1 MQVTI
6 TRTIQIPDEIE
17 SINELEGRIHIFGLR
32 LMREILCE
40 VWQLCQRLRW
50 ACEVCGSDRITGE
63 GYRDYGVMTVF
74 GRVRLKRHRVK
85 CHECTS
91 LSQPADS
98 MLKEV
103 RGGHASI
110 RFAELASLSGASWPY
125 EQAATVLERMV
136 GDKVSHEQ
144 VRRLTNRHGQDA
156 VEAQL
161 READG
166 ALERHVEPSAV
177 VDGPQMVNVAIDG
190 GWARSRD
197 NPNGM
202 EGKVGVVYVASE
214 KVGEHRRSLS
224 GRRYAATFG
233 SSERA
238 GRLIY
243 AQARRQGIDHAAKQ
257 SVIGDG
263 TRWISTIAEE
273 HFPYA
278 LRILD
283 LWHIEH
289 RVWRSVRASIARQEV
304 GTVCHTL
311 MELLVRGRT
320 EEALR
325 QLVKLSHRY
334 PTDSLRE
341 LMTYVS
347 NNADWIGDYDRLR
360 SEGYPVGSGAVEK
373 AVDIVINRRLKGRRG
388 MSWKRVCAD
397 QVVALRV
404 LTLNNDWDSMWL
416 TNNTAA

>member
-1 MQVTI
+1 M
-6 TRTIQIPDEIE
+6 
-17 SINELEGRIHIFGLR
+17 
-32 LMREILCE
+32 
-40 VWQLCQRLRW
+40 
-50 ACEVCGSDRITGE
+50 
-63 GYRDYGVMTVF
+63 
-74 GRVRLKRHRVK
+74 
-85 CHECTS
+85 
-91 LSQPADS
+91 
-98 MLKEV
+98 
-103 RGGHASI
+103 
-110 RFAELASLSGASWPY
+110 
-125 EQAATVLERMV
+125 
-136 GDKVSHEQ
+136 
-144 VRRLTNRHGQDA
+144 
-156 VEAQL
+156 
-161 READG
+161 
-166 ALERHVEPSAV
+166 EPSAG

-233 SSERA
+233 PSERA

-243 AQARRQGIDHAAKQ
+243 AQARRQGIDHATKQ

-263 TRWISTIAEE
+263 ARWISTIAEE

-320 EEALR
+320 EETLR

-397 QVVALRV
+397 QVAALRV
-404 LTLNNDWDSMWL
+404 LTLNNDWDSMWH